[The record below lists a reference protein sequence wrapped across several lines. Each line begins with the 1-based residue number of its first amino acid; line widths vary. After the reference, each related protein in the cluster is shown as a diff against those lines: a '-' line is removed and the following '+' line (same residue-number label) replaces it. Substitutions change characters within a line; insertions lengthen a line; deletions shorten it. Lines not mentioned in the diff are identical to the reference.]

1 MEGEVF
7 AKLTDMVEMD
17 PRQPESKDVACPVH
31 FQPALLAAVENGQ
44 DLCLK
49 CLKGRSYGSWRYQ
62 HFVAPAPQ
70 PEGFARLEPWL
81 D

>member
-1 MEGEVF
+1 MGGEVL

-31 FQPALLAAVENGQ
+31 FQPALLAAVEIGQ

-49 CLKGRSYGSWRYQ
+49 CLKGRSYRSQYLIR
-62 HFVAPAPQ
+62 FTAP
-70 PEGFARLEPWL
+70 EPPRDWIQVQFGN